1 MNSITIEEPGLDT
14 HKVGT
19 LEAPSGGAGW
29 FSPPKA
35 LARKRS
41 AAAASRLADRRKSIV
56 APLQSTARYKLDP
69 LALDPDVGF
78 VHSPTVVGRSE
89 PRAQRSFRF
98 WGIPLDPTL
107 HRDAVGLQASL
118 GKQLLD
124 VPIRQGETQ
133 IPTNRQKDDFRFEL
147 PPLEQTGNRDPSSIG
162 PAYQTTPAKLQHCY
176 FNCIS
181 GGLGPWIC
189 SDMASA
195 SPGKDRKQ
203 RSLRRHRQ

>member
-1 MNSITIEEPGLDT
+1 MTR
-14 HKVGT
+14 
-19 LEAPSGGAGW
+19 GAGW

-89 PRAQRSFRF
+89 PRAQTSFHF
-98 WGIPLDPTL
+98 WGIPLDPTP
-107 HRDAVGLQASL
+107 HRDVIGLQASL

-124 VPIRQGETQ
+124 VPVRQGKAQ

-147 PPLEQTGNRDPSSIG
+147 PPLEQTGNRRG
-162 PAYQTTPAKLQHCY
+162 QEKHPASLSRGTCKVATLPIPRSRY
-176 FNCIS
+176 
-181 GGLGPWIC
+181 
-189 SDMASA
+189 SA
-195 SPGKDRKQ
+195 SE
-203 RSLRRHRQ
+203 